1 MRLTEYCTQRTLTR
15 YEDSIDS
22 INVYCD
28 SIEAINGLK
37 KFLEESVFA
46 DYIKLSMKGA
56 TKIGYDITDKI
67 ISFKILEEY
76 IKKYFDDVMYLN
88 RCFDLEEIA

>member
-1 MRLTEYCTQRTLTR
+1 MKLTEYCTKRAIAR

-28 SIEAINGLK
+28 SIEAINSLK

-56 TKIGYDITDKI
+56 TKIGYDIIDKI
-67 ISFKILEEY
+67 ISFNILEEY
-76 IKKYFDDVMYLN
+76 IKKYFDDIIYLN
-88 RCFDLEEIA
+88 KCFDLEEIV